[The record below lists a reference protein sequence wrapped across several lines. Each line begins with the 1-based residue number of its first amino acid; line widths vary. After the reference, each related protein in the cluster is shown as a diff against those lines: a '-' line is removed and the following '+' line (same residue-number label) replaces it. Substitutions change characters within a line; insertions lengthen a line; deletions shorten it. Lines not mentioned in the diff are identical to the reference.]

1 MDIEINLKDIGL
13 PRQLL
18 LLVRDIY
25 NDPNTN
31 KHTKDLIRF
40 ELQKLL
46 GRGYNVREF
55 LNSKD

>member
-18 LLVRDIY
+18 VMVRDIY

-31 KHTKDLIRF
+31 SHTKDLIRF
-40 ELQKLL
+40 KLKQFL
-46 GRGYNVREF
+46 GDGYDIKGF
-55 LNSKD
+55 LNNKD

>member
-18 LLVRDIY
+18 LMVRDIY

-31 KHTKDLIRF
+31 KHTKDVIRF

-46 GRGYNVREF
+46 GREF
-55 LNSKD
+55 DIKGFLRGDD